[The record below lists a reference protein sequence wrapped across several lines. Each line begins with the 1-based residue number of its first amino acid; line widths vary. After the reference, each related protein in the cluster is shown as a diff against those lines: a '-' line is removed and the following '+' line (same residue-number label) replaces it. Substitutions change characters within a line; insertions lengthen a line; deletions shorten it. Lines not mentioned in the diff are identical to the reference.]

1 MMKKISKILLICL
14 PIFLLCGCTTK
25 YDLTI
30 NSDYTMTEKISGNVS
45 LKELDN
51 SDRTDL
57 NTYLYALELATPLIE
72 EQGEYQKEI
81 TENKDSKDFVYTYTF
96 KNNYSK
102 STVLNKCF
110 ENIEYSETDE
120 TYKFH
125 FYGNFYCLLS
135 DKIEVNLI
143 SKYWVM
149 TNNADKIDKNTYTWI
164 IKQDKNVDIEATINK
179 NIEAPI
185 TNNESSIFTPYRII
199 TFIVFIILVLALFII
214 YRKRNSE
221 K

>member
-1 MMKKISKILLICL
+1 MKKISKILLICL

-30 NSDYTMTEKISGNVS
+30 NNDYTLTEKISGTVS

-51 SDRTDL
+51 SGRTDL
-57 NTYLYALELATPLIE
+57 NTYLYALDFATPLIE

-143 SKYWVM
+143 SKYAV
-149 TNNADKIDKNTYTWI
+149 TKNNADKIDKNKYTWI

-179 NIEAPI
+179 NIESY
-185 TNNESSIFTPYRII
+185 TSNKDNSIFTPFRVVTVII
-199 TFIVFIILVLALFII
+199 FLILILIAFII
-214 YRKRNSE
+214 YKKRNSE
-221 K
+221 N